1 MMVLTPAQWKTIAP
15 YIEDKPAIS
24 RIGRPLIHSNRRIM
38 NAVLWVLRTGAP
50 WHDLP
55 NHYPPYQTCHR
66 RYRQW
71 VEKGKLQQA
80 LTALV
85 EDFEERGDLNLDEC
99 FIDGSFAPAKK
110 GDTVWVKQNGERVR
124 NSWQLQTALLIR
136 SPLVSRLL
144 HHTR

>member
-1 MMVLTPAQWKTIAP
+1 VTLTPKQWKTIAP
-15 YIEDKPAIS
+15 YLDDKPAVS
-24 RIGRPLIHSNRRIM
+24 RIGRPVVHSNRRIM

-55 NHYPPYQTCHR
+55 KHYPPYQTCHR

-71 VEKGKLQQA
+71 VEQGKLTRA
-80 LTALV
+80 LKALAT
-85 EDFEERGDLNLDEC
+85 DLEERGDLNLDEC
-99 FIDGSFAPAKK
+99 FIDGAFIPAKK
-110 GDTVWVKQNGERVR
+110 GDTWWVKPNGERVR